1 MSVPDQFESSSYLS
15 GDSAGYIEALYESY
29 LENPD
34 NVSDHWQQYFS
45 SLPKVNGSAE
55 ISHADVRDAL
65 LMSATQP
72 RVLSQAPGL
81 SPQKQSAVD
90 ALIMAYRRYGH
101 LNAKI
106 DPLNAPI
113 EPDVRLQ
120 LKHHGLTEAD
130 LNINFDARKLFPNNG
145 MKTLAVILSTLQQF
159 YCGSV
164 GIEYTRLINEDER
177 EWLRDYIENKIPA
190 MQFSLDEKKRILEKL
205 TQAEGIE
212 KYLDTKYPG
221 QKRFSSEG
229 ADALIPM
236 MDLLTSD
243 ARQKNVREMVIGM
256 AHRGRLN
263 VLLNIMG
270 KSPAELFQEFD
281 GKKDYGN
288 TTGDVKYH
296 KGFSSDIQT
305 PYGVIHLSLG
315 FNPSHLEF
323 INTVVMGSARARQE
337 RYREDA
343 ANKSAGKV
351 SDKDYAF
358 PVLIHGDA
366 AFAGQGIVME
376 TLAMSQTRAYTVGGT
391 IHIITNNQVGF
402 TTSDP
407 LDARSSRYCSDL
419 AKMIDAPIL
428 HVNGDDAEACA
439 RVMKL
444 ALDYRMQFHKD
455 VVIDLVCYRVHG
467 HNEADEPM
475 CTQPLMYQV
484 IHAKKTPRTMYAE
497 QLINEKS
504 ITAADAEKMVNHYRD
519 QLDEGKSVVPL
530 TQNGLSEHYAAN
542 WTPFLNHDWKTPYS
556 TKVPLDLLNVLGK
569 RITFVPEGFSLQR
582 QVGMIMQARVK
593 MMAGEQPLDWGCAET
608 LAYAALLY
616 EGHPV
621 RFTGE
626 DVRRGTFF
634 HRHAALFDQKTG
646 ECYMPLLHIADNQAH
661 CQMYDSL
668 LSETGAL
675 GFEYGYSAADPT
687 SLVMWEAQFG
697 DFANVAQVIID
708 QFISSAWQKWSRLS
722 GLVMLLPHGSEGQG
736 PEHSSARLERYLQ
749 LCAQENMQ
757 VCVPSTPAQIFHLLR
772 RQVIR
777 AYRQPL
783 IVMTPKSLLRHKMA
797 VSNLDE
803 LSNGEFQCVIS
814 EIDPMDAAKITRL
827 VLCSGKVYY
836 ELLTKRREEKIDHIA
851 IVRIEQLYPFP
862 DDALKA
868 EIEKYSN
875 LKEIVWCQ
883 EEPKNQGAFY
893 ASRHRIVR
901 CMPENVHLFY
911 AGRLAMAAPAPGYPA
926 LFVKQQAELI
936 NQALGFSPADE
947 SR

>member
-1 MSVPDQFESSSYLS
+1 MSVLDQFESSSYLS
-15 GDSAGYIEALYESY
+15 GDSADYIEALYEAY
-29 LENPD
+29 LND
-34 NVSDHWQQYFS
+34 QNSVSAEWQQYFS
-45 SLPKVNGSAE
+45 SLPAVNGAVE
-55 ISHADVRDAL
+55 TSHADVRETL
-65 LMSATQP
+65 RHVATQP
-72 RVLSQAPGL
+72 RVSQSTSI

-90 ALIMAYRRYGH
+90 GLIAAYRRYGH

-106 DPLNAPI
+106 DPLHAQI

-120 LKHHGLTEAD
+120 LSHHGLSESD
-130 LNINFDARKLFPNNG
+130 LSQSFDARKLFPNNG
-145 MKTLAVILSTLQQF
+145 TATLDKILSTLQRF

-164 GIEYTRLINEDER
+164 GIEYTRLINEVER

-190 MQFSLDEKKRILEKL
+190 MQFSLNDKKRILEKL
-205 TQAEGIE
+205 TQAEGLE

-221 QKRFSSEG
+221 QKRFSIEG

-236 MDLLTSD
+236 LDVLSNT
-243 ARQKNVREMVIGM
+243 AREKNVREVVIGM

-288 TTGDVKYH
+288 TSGDVKYH

-305 PYGVIHLSLG
+305 PAGVIHLSLG

-323 INTVVMGSARARQE
+323 INTVVMGSTKARQE
-337 RYREDA
+337 RAKDMLP
-343 ANKSAGKV
+343 
-351 SDKDYAF
+351 KDYAF

-402 TTSDP
+402 TTSNPMDT
-407 LDARSSRYCSDL
+407 RSSRYCSDL

-467 HNEADEPM
+467 HNEADDPT

-484 IHAKKTPRTMYAE
+484 IHAKKTPRALYAA
-497 QLINEKS
+497 QLV
-504 ITAADAEKMVNHYRD
+504 AEKMITDAEAMQFVDHYRD
-519 QLDEGKSVVPL
+519 QLDSGNSVIPL
-530 TQNGLSEHYAAN
+530 MQNGLSEHYSAN
-542 WTPFLNHDWKTPYS
+542 WAPYLNHGW
-556 TKVPLDLLNVLGK
+556 KVPGDTRVSHEKLMELGK
-569 RITFVPEGFSLQR
+569 RITFVPPHFTLQR
-582 QVGMIMQARVK
+582 NVSMIMQARVK
-593 MMAGEQPLDWGCAET
+593 MLAGEQPLDWGCAET
-608 LAYAALLY
+608 LAYAALLS

-646 ECYMPLLHIADNQAH
+646 ECYMPLLHINEKQAH
-661 CQMYDSL
+661 CQLYDSL

-675 GFEYGYSAADPT
+675 GFEYGYSAADPN

-772 RQVIR
+772 RQVLR
-777 AYRQPL
+777 PFRQPL
-783 IVMTPKSLLRHKMA
+783 IVMTPKSLLRHKAA
-797 VSNLDE
+797 VSTLAE
-803 LSNGEFQCVIS
+803 LTDGEFQCVIP
-814 EIDPMDAAKITRL
+814 ETDALDAKKVTRL

-836 ELLTKRREEKIDHIA
+836 ELVAKRREEKLDHIA
-851 IVRIEQLYPFP
+851 IARIEQLYPFP

-868 EIEKYSN
+868 EISQYTG

-893 ASRHRIVR
+893 SSRHRLVR
-901 CMPENVHLFY
+901 CMPNSVSLFY
-911 AGRLAMAAPAPGYPA
+911 AGRLPMAAPAPGYPA
-926 LFVKQQAELI
+926 LFNKQQADLI
-936 NQALGFSPADE
+936 NQALGFLPADE